1 MAIMDK
7 IRPVHPGEHLAE
19 FLGELNITQYRL
31 AKTIHV
37 HQRRINEIVH
47 GRRAITA
54 DTAMRL
60 GRALGT
66 SARFWLNLQQHYDL
80 RIVADAIDVET
91 IEPLVTGEKTLAC
104 A

>member
-1 MAIMDK
+1 MDK
-7 IRPVHPGEHLAE
+7 IRPIHPGEHLAE
-19 FLGELNITQYRL
+19 FLEELDITQYRL

-54 DTAMRL
+54 DTAVRL

-66 SARFWLNLQQHYDL
+66 SAAFWLNLQRRYDI
-80 RIVADAIDVET
+80 RIAEDAIDIET
-91 IEPLVTGEKTLAC
+91 IEPLVSGEEALA
-104 A
+104 AA